1 MKSKG
6 LKETLQT
13 KLLKVIALLAIAGL
27 LAVLPAQPILAG
39 EGASST
45 EDITVLEVVKAKG
58 MVEAKAEPNDSAETV
73 MTFEDGAMIAVIA
86 DYDGTWYTIGYQG
99 NTYYV
104 KKADTELMPDS
115 PFQQQTDDLE
125 AEFEEN
131 YIESKILV
139 EEVERLQEEAKS
151 TRIWAIV
158 IIVLVVAIVGIN
170 VYLVVKGKKEDQ
182 DKEVDKSR

>member
-6 LKETLQT
+6 LREMMKS
-13 KLLKVIALLAIAGL
+13 KLLKLTAGLVIAGFLT
-27 LAVLPAQPILAG
+27 VLPMQSVLAA
-39 EGASST
+39 E
-45 EDITVLEVVKAKG
+45 EVTVLDVVMAKG
-58 MVEAKAEPNDSAETV
+58 TVEAKAEPKDSAETV
-73 MTFEDGAMIAVIA
+73 MTFEDGAMIAVVSDSDA
-86 DYDGTWYTIGYQG
+86 VWYTIGYQG

-104 KKADTELMPDS
+104 KKADTELMADS
-115 PFQQQTDDLE
+115 PFNQQSDDMD

-151 TRIWAIV
+151 TRMWAIV

-170 VYLVVKGKKEDQ
+170 VYLVLKGKKENQ
-182 DKEVDKSR
+182 DKEVDKSQ